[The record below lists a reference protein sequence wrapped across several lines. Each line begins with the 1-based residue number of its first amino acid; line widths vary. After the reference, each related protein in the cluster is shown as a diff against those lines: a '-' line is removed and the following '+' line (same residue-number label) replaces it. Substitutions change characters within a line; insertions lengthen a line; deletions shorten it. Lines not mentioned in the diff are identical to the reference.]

1 MVTKSLKVGKA
12 AFVAAAAAIALM
24 SGTAWADLQSGVI
37 KYQAGDYKGALEDWR
52 PLAEKN
58 QPDALFNMGQ
68 AYRLGRGVTTDTK
81 TALDYYVRAANLGH
95 VAAQGNAGTLLY
107 FSDAPIRD
115 RAKAVDWWQKATANG
130 DPRAQYML
138 GVLHFNGE
146 DVEKDWPRAYA
157 LTTLA
162 NETGLKEA
170 EAALEKMNRFL
181 SEEDKSAAAALIPSL
196 RTGTSAAP
204 AAAVLASNT
213 GKVRPD
219 ITAPTSAAKTTAAKA
234 AQAPASS
241 KYAAGESA
249 PAKPEMAK
257 PAMAKP
263 AVSET
268 PAPAIAGGWRVQLGA
283 FGNESAARR
292 AWGEFQAAHDALKTA
307 EPYFEPSAAGTVRL
321 QAGGYSSR
329 SGADSLCGKLKAAQ
343 MSCFVVKPSGM

>member
-12 AFVAAAAAIALM
+12 ALIAAAFALI

-37 KYQAGDYKGALEDWR
+37 KYQAGDYKGALDEWR

-68 AYRLGRGVTTDTK
+68 AYRLGRGVTADTK
-81 TALDYYVRAANLGH
+81 TALDYYMRAANLGH

-146 DVEKDWPRAYA
+146 EVEKDWPRAYA

-181 SEEDKSAAAALIPSL
+181 SEADKSAAAALVPSL
-196 RTGTSAAP
+196 RTGSTSAP
-204 AAAVLASNT
+204 VAAVLASNT

-219 ITAPTSAAKTTAAKA
+219 IAAPTSAAKTTAAKA
-234 AQAPASS
+234 AQAPTSS
-241 KYAAGESA
+241 TYAAGESA
-249 PAKPEMAK
+249 PAKPAAAK
-257 PAMAKP
+257 PA
-263 AVSET
+263 
-268 PAPAIAGGWRVQLGA
+268 PAPATAPAPAMAGGWRVQLGA
-283 FGNESAARR
+283 FGNEAAARR
-292 AWGEFQAAHDALKTA
+292 AWGEFQAAHDALKSA

-321 QAGGYSSR
+321 QAGGYQNR
-329 SGADSLCGKLKAAQ
+329 SGADSLCGKLKAEQ